1 MEEFDGCIRGHHIS
15 RTHWCPSIGKE
26 LLCKREEQNRH
37 DPYAVAI
44 FDHEK
49 TRGAV
54 VGHIPIVRKISAACS
69 LFLRRN
75 GTILCTVTARR
86 HFSED

>member
-37 DPYAVAI
+37 GPYAVAI
-44 FDHEK
+44 AEK
-49 TRGAV
+49 TRDAV
-54 VGHIPIVRKISAACS
+54 VPYTYQYVQAQQGKVWLHETPTRVMTFR
-69 LFLRRN
+69 
-75 GTILCTVTARR
+75 
-86 HFSED
+86 